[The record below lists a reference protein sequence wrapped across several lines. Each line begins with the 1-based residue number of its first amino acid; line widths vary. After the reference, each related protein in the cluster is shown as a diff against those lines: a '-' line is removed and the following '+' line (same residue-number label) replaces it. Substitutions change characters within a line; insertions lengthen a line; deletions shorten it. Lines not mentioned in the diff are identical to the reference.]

1 MSMKE
6 ELRKLISIIGYVL
19 LFFIIV
25 DILLAIFGRG
35 SVVFALIL
43 GIIDQ
48 GFSKNI
54 MVAIGGIGMIAAAII
69 FSLWMED

>member
-1 MSMKE
+1 
-6 ELRKLISIIGYVL
+6 
-19 LFFIIV
+19 
-25 DILLAIFGRG
+25 LAIFGRG